1 MKMHIKTGDLVKVL
15 SGKDKGKQGII
26 LKVYPKTRRAI
37 VQGINV
43 VTKRIKSD
51 NTGEPGKIETKE
63 MPLHACKLQFIDP
76 TIGKPTRI
84 GRKKNENNKWQR
96 YSIKTGN
103 FI

>member
-15 SGKDKGKQGII
+15 SGKDKGKQGIVS
-26 LKVYPKTRRAI
+26 KVYPKTRRAI
-37 VQGINV
+37 VQGINIA
-43 VTKRIKSD
+43 TKRVKSE
-51 NTGEPGKIETKE
+51 NSGEPGKIETKE
-63 MPLHACKLQFIDP
+63 MPLYTCKLQVIDP
-76 TIGKPTRI
+76 TTGKATRI

>member
-1 MKMHIKTGDLVKVL
+1 MHIKTGDLVKVL
-15 SGKDKGKQGII
+15 SGKNKGKEGVI
-26 LKVYPKTRRAI
+26 LKVYPKTRKAI

-51 NTGEPGKIETKE
+51 NTGEPGRIETKE
-63 MPLHACKLQFIDP
+63 MPLYACKLQVIDP
-76 TIGKPTRI
+76 TTGKPTRI